1 MMMVTNECLDAF
13 PVGAPGLLTCWGWV
27 VVVMLDAILARPLKR
42 LRAVGAPGLGGG
54 MGAAMMGGTLV
65 VSVAP
70 SLDDGCS
77 LLARDERRRRQML
90 QFHFS

>member
-1 MMMVTNECLDAF
+1 M
-13 PVGAPGLLTCWGWV
+13 
-27 VVVMLDAILARPLKR
+27 DAILASPLKR

-54 MGAAMMGGTLV
+54 MGEAMMEGTLV

-77 LLARDERRRRQML
+77 LFAREERRRRQML
-90 QFHFS
+90 QFQVS